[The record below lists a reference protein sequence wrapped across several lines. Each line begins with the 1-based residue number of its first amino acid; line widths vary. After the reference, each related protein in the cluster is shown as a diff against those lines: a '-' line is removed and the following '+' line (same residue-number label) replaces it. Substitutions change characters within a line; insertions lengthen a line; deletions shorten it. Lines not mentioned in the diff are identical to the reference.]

1 MLHLVKPD
9 LIYYKK
15 YNEMMKEWNESN
27 TQIAPWFLEK
37 QFENEESFLTF
48 FKKTLDLK
56 LTLDDIV

>member
-9 LIYYKK
+9 LKKKKK

-37 QFENEESFLTF
+37 PFENINIFVSR
-48 FKKTLDLK
+48 KSLK
-56 LTLDDIV
+56 L